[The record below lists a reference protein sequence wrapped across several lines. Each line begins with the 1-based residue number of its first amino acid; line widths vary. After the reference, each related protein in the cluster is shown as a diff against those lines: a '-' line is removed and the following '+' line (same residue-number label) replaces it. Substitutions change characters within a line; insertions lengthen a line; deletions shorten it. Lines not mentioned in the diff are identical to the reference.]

1 MIPKLN
7 DFFWSLAMSRILAST
22 AVLIALSA
30 PAFATGHVAPVPVP
44 VPASA
49 GTDWTG
55 FYAGLGYGHITWEE
69 PGFEDE
75 STQYSFFG
83 GYLHDF
89 GNVVVGVELDY
100 MIADNWDVSV
110 GDEDSLTSL
119 TVRVGYDLG
128 RVLPY
133 VSLGIGTYDS
143 IAFAESDML
152 TLIGVGA
159 DFQMTD
165 NIRLGVIYEAGMNGE
180 FDDGFSAYDLD
191 VNTLSLRVM
200 YNF

>member
-1 MIPKLN
+1 M
-7 DFFWSLAMSRILAST
+7 
-22 AVLIALSA
+22 
-30 PAFATGHVAPVPVP
+30 
-44 VPASA
+44 
-49 GTDWTG
+49 
-55 FYAGLGYGHITWEE
+55 
-69 PGFEDE
+69 
-75 STQYSFFG
+75 
-83 GYLHDF
+83 
-89 GNVVVGVELDY
+89 
-100 MIADNWDVSV
+100 
-110 GDEDSLTSL
+110 
-119 TVRVGYDLG
+119 RVGYDLG